1 MVAFK
6 SIFVATVLAAV
17 TIASAAS
24 VPVSKRQDAPRLNPF
39 GDLSLN
45 DIPERC
51 REPCDDAVE
60 LANNAQCLSNFACLC
75 NGDDDEVDDI
85 GECFS
90 CVVRHTADEQRR
102 PQILEIGRGILSEYH
117 QICNGA
123 GHPVPE
129 GTLADDGKYNDNDSD
144 SGDDRDDN
152 NDSANEWDDDNND
165 DGRNSGD
172 DNDDDLADDVDSNDG
187 GSNAG
192 DDIDD
197 DGHISDDDH
206 QNTTGGGYA
215 SENDDW
221 HDINDSGNESDDDDG
236 PNSNVGGGSGTSSG
250 GNKNGG
256 GNDDDGSTNSL
267 NTDDGETGA
276 ASALRTPAA
285 AALVGSFLLGAL
297 TF

>member
-1 MVAFK
+1 M
-6 SIFVATVLAAV
+6 
-17 TIASAAS
+17 
-24 VPVSKRQDAPRLNPF
+24 
-39 GDLSLN
+39 N

-172 DNDDDLADDVDSNDG
+172 DNDDDLADDVDSNDA
-187 GSNAG
+187 SLVPVR
-192 DDIDD
+192 
-197 DGHISDDDH
+197 SSPKH
-206 QNTTGGGYA
+206 QKSKPRRRRRPPRVVLRRDSYTTAA
-215 SENDDW
+215 S
-221 HDINDSGNESDDDDG
+221 S
-236 PNSNVGGGSGTSSG
+236 TSPHY
-250 GNKNGG
+250 
-256 GNDDDGSTNSL
+256 L
-267 NTDDGETGA
+267 A
-276 ASALRTPAA
+276 ASAR
-285 AALVGSFLLGAL
+285 
-297 TF
+297 